1 MASVW
6 RTSFANTMNA
16 FGGRGIL
23 TVLERLVLPAPENN
37 IIKVKVVKVR
47 DMNT

>member
-1 MASVW
+1 MKNVW
-6 RTSFANTMNA
+6 RASFANTMNA

-23 TVLERLVLPAPENN
+23 TVLEHLVLAASENN

-47 DMNT
+47 DVNT